1 MSRILAID
9 PGKKGGLVV
18 LDGLD
23 VVHQCRA
30 DGPHG
35 YHQHA
40 AKQDPD
46 AAAMAHALEVAR
58 FTGRIDFAVLE
69 APAWH
74 AIGGQGKRYQMAP
87 SSAGRS
93 GIEHGIWRAMLT
105 VHGIPFEVQ
114 RPQDWRKLARIVVP
128 KDGDPKAATIAKVAA
143 MLPGLDLYPG
153 QCRNPH
159 DGLADAGGM
168 CLAGRV
174 VLGGPRG

>member
-23 VVHQCRA
+23 VVHQRRA

-46 AAAMAHALEVAR
+46 AAAMAHALEIAR
-58 FTGRIDFAVLE
+58 FTGRIEFAVLE
-69 APAWH
+69 APSWH
-74 AIGGQGKRYQMAP
+74 AGKDRSMNAGV
-87 SSAGRS
+87 AGRS
-93 GIEHGIWRAMLT
+93 GIEHGIWRALLT

-114 RPQDWRKLARIVVP
+114 RPQDWRKLARIVAP